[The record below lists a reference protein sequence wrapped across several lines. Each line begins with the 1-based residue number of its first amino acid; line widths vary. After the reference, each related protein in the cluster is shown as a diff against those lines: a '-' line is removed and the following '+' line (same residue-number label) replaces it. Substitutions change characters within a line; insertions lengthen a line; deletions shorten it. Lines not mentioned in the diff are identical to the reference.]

1 MFIEYPKN
9 MTPQEIFNSI
19 EQILQDLLSIESKGY
34 LNTIDLKQFP
44 VINQFIAIL
53 TDSPEFINGFRSM
66 ESYKWIYNLLL
77 INLYELSTTLL
88 KNTESEIETDFY
100 NDLLFLNK
108 RLFNS
113 LDPSIRKS
121 LQKRGI
127 SIIQYV
133 QTGFDT
139 EYVNQNALTN
149 SLLSVQLAVNTQSYL
164 KIPKVLVYNLSSI
177 NPLTDES
184 YPIQESENFGYG
196 LVEESIR
203 RIIER
208 IRLVKYP
215 GMDSCIESL
224 TNEIKKLDFINYFE
238 KDDTYIF
245 RFPVTP
251 IKRFIHLTDDNG
263 YTFEEM
269 IAVSNILGIPD
280 VDTSYSRI
288 IHLLELLYTNP
299 DSSSVKDLFE
309 YIQTDEVLNNDN
321 IPLPDGYKHPVTQQ
335 SLKSY
340 IEQTPKPL
348 TRKYENCF
356 SPVKV
361 SVTRVRNN
369 IFIGHLTPADLS
381 ILKDFTLFK
390 DELDIVNKSFV
401 TLGKPINFANSRI
414 MIRDTMLL
422 APASKKSL
430 SSIGKLY
437 DLKKYE
443 LSESEIR
450 NMDLLL
456 KDDPSKFIEYAIR
469 DAVITLTHACW
480 MESFHFSLKGI
491 GIPLTLSGLGNKF
504 VEKQWVEND
513 YKGFQISPNYLIGDS
528 SRVQTPLGL
537 QNIGKT
543 GLKLSLYIGNYKGG
557 RNESFMYGIDTQ
569 TQWFDYD
576 LTSAYTTVLFKI
588 GHPDYENG
596 KSLTIKEL
604 YEMSNDDLLFSFTII
619 KCTFSF
625 PSTVKY
631 PSIPVYINETT
642 TVYPLNGEAF
652 LTGAEFILA
661 RNQACQFQIL
671 EIYHIPF
678 SGDQYPF
685 KEIINEIQSKR
696 RSFPK
701 GTISNLMYKEIGNS
715 IYGSLVRGMSDKR
728 KFDNKTGTQIRIPAH
743 FLSNPILASWVT
755 GFIRSLVGE
764 CLHAVQKLNGK
775 VVSVTTDGFIT
786 DINDLEKGIID
797 VMNSDDSFLLSKFK
811 ELRGEI
817 SNDDTALEIK
827 HEGKGII
834 SWSTRGQ
841 LGIDSNI
848 KATTGFQNRNY
859 SHSELVELFSN
870 IMNSDERT
878 LEYIQSSLRSALSI
892 SKNGGHVTMIYKD
905 QKFSLKY
912 DNRRLIIDNFR
923 VINPYSSI
931 DEELTIEKHF
941 KSIDDNFVHIKTTQ
955 TDLTNKF
962 FFDSMPVKDSSM
974 CRNLRLISST
984 PRLTEYNQKTSS
996 IVKNTYRN
1004 YKDLGIRNLIKGII
1018 SNPPIY
1024 PYITSELNTYDSIID
1039 FIHNFDPK
1047 FKVSKTSLSNLKNR
1061 KMIFKQVPRTIDTLK
1076 FCDYVK
1082 THFPQF
1088 DESKF
1093 FQ

>member
-1 MFIEYPKN
+1 
-9 MTPQEIFNSI
+9 
-19 EQILQDLLSIESKGY
+19 
-34 LNTIDLKQFP
+34 
-44 VINQFIAIL
+44 
-53 TDSPEFINGFRSM
+53 
-66 ESYKWIYNLLL
+66 
-77 INLYELSTTLL
+77 
-88 KNTESEIETDFY
+88 
-100 NDLLFLNK
+100 
-108 RLFNS
+108 
-113 LDPSIRKS
+113 
-121 LQKRGI
+121 
-127 SIIQYV
+127 
-133 QTGFDT
+133 
-139 EYVNQNALTN
+139 
-149 SLLSVQLAVNTQSYL
+149 
-164 KIPKVLVYNLSSI
+164 
-177 NPLTDES
+177 
-184 YPIQESENFGYG
+184 
-196 LVEESIR
+196 
-203 RIIER
+203 
-208 IRLVKYP
+208 
-215 GMDSCIESL
+215 
-224 TNEIKKLDFINYFE
+224 
-238 KDDTYIF
+238 
-245 RFPVTP
+245 
-251 IKRFIHLTDDNG
+251 
-263 YTFEEM
+263 
-269 IAVSNILGIPD
+269 
-280 VDTSYSRI
+280 
-288 IHLLELLYTNP
+288 
-299 DSSSVKDLFE
+299 
-309 YIQTDEVLNNDN
+309 
-321 IPLPDGYKHPVTQQ
+321 
-335 SLKSY
+335 
-340 IEQTPKPL
+340 
-348 TRKYENCF
+348 
-356 SPVKV
+356 
-361 SVTRVRNN
+361 
-369 IFIGHLTPADLS
+369 
-381 ILKDFTLFK
+381 
-390 DELDIVNKSFV
+390 
-401 TLGKPINFANSRI
+401 
-414 MIRDTMLL
+414 
-422 APASKKSL
+422 
-430 SSIGKLY
+430 
-437 DLKKYE
+437 
-443 LSESEIR
+443 
-450 NMDLLL
+450 
-456 KDDPSKFIEYAIR
+456 
-469 DAVITLTHACW
+469 
-480 MESFHFSLKGI
+480 
-491 GIPLTLSGLGNKF
+491 
-504 VEKQWVEND
+504 
-513 YKGFQISPNYLIGDS
+513 
-528 SRVQTPLGL
+528 
-537 QNIGKT
+537 
-543 GLKLSLYIGNYKGG
+543 
-557 RNESFMYGIDTQ
+557 
-569 TQWFDYD
+569 
-576 LTSAYTTVLFKI
+576 
-588 GHPDYENG
+588 
-596 KSLTIKEL
+596 
-604 YEMSNDDLLFSFTII
+604 
-619 KCTFSF
+619 
-625 PSTVKY
+625 
-631 PSIPVYINETT
+631 
-642 TVYPLNGEAF
+642 
-652 LTGAEFILA
+652 
-661 RNQACQFQIL
+661 
-671 EIYHIPF
+671 
-678 SGDQYPF
+678 
-685 KEIINEIQSKR
+685 
-696 RSFPK
+696 
-701 GTISNLMYKEIGNS
+701 MYKEIGNS

-728 KFDNKTGTQIRIPAH
+728 KFVNKTGTQIRIPAH

-764 CLHAVQKLNGK
+764 CLQAVQKLNGK

-955 TDLTNKF
+955 TDLPNKF